1 MQIYGLNDR
10 GHPVKL
16 LQRALNEKLKRNLVC
31 DGHLGRVTQ
40 AAILQYQEQQG
51 IDEEDADGACYG
63 EKTQSSIGPFIEK
76 RYLQESDYEK
86 AAKELGVDIAS
97 VKTITQVE
105 AKEFGFL
112 PNGFPVVLF
121 ERHKF
126 YQMLAKYRGVTMANT
141 MAKMRPDICNI
152 KSGGYLGG
160 AEEIKRLDAA
170 RTIDEK
176 CAHLSASFGLFQ
188 IMGFNFDDCGFGDV
202 HEFVQAMKQ
211 SEDAQMMAF
220 VNFIKADEK
229 LHRAIKDK
237 DWVEVASRY
246 NGAGYAKNE
255 YDKKLQQAYN
265 SFKG

>member
-76 RYLQESDYEK
+76 RYLQENDFEK

-97 VKTITQVE
+97 VKAITQVE

-126 YQMLAKYRGVTMANT
+126 YQMLAKHRGAGLAAAMVNIN
-141 MAKMRPDICNI
+141 PGVCNPQA
-152 KSGGYLGG
+152 GGYVGG
-160 AEEIKRLDAA
+160 AEEVKRLDTA
-170 RTIDEK
+170 RTIDET
-176 CAHLSASFGLFQ
+176 CAYLSASYGLFQ
-188 IMGFNFDDCGFGDV
+188 IMGFNYEACGFANV
-202 HEFVQAMKQ
+202 HAFVDAMKR
-211 SEDAQMMAF
+211 SEDDQLMAF
-220 VNFIKADEK
+220 VNFMKADKK
-229 LHRAIKDK
+229 LHSAVKDK
-237 DWVEVASRY
+237 DWTEVARRY
-246 NGAGYAKNE
+246 NGPAYAKNQ
-255 YDKKLQQAYN
+255 YDVKLAAAYS